1 VRAAL
6 VPAYG
11 GPEVVELAEVPS
23 PPIEPGKVRVRINV
37 GAVNFPDVLVVADTY
52 QVSVPTPFILGS
64 EYAGTVVELGDGAEG
79 VALGD
84 RVFGS
89 TIVGA
94 FAEEFVVAPGSLMR
108 IPDGVDDHTAA
119 AFGVAYR
126 TAYHVLRS
134 VAELHEGEELIVL
147 GAGGGVGS
155 AAVQLGA
162 LAGATVT
169 AVASSPEKLDAARAL
184 GAARLIDHRAGD
196 LRQALREALPGGA
209 DVVVDPVGGDLAEPA
224 LRALHF
230 GGRFVTVG
238 YAAGSIPRVPLNLV
252 LLKGSRIL
260 GFEFGSWAR
269 HRAEE
274 LARNDRE
281 LLDLLVSG
289 RAAPLIGATFP
300 LAEAGEALRWVAD
313 GKAVGKVVVE
323 VGPGQAAQAAD

>member
-1 VRAAL
+1 MRAAL
-6 VPAYG
+6 CRTYG
-11 GPEVVELAEVPS
+11 EPEVVKLADVPS
-23 PPIEPGKVRVRINV
+23 PPIGPGQVRVRINV
-37 GAVNFPDVLVVADTY
+37 GAVNFPDVLVVANTY

-64 EYAGTVVELGDGAEG
+64 EYAGTVVELGEGVDG

-94 FAEEFVVAPGSLMR
+94 FADEIVVAPTNLMR
-108 IPDGVDDHTAA
+108 IPDGVDDRTAA

-134 VAELHEGEELIVL
+134 VAVLREGEELIVL
-147 GAGGGVGS
+147 GAGGGVGT

-162 LAGATVT
+162 LLGATVT
-169 AVASSPEKLDAARAL
+169 AVASSPEKLEAARAL
-184 GAARLIDHRAGD
+184 GAQRLIDHRAGD

-238 YAAGSIPRVPLNLV
+238 YASGSIPRIPLNLV
-252 LLKGSRIL
+252 LLKGCQVL
-260 GFEFGSWAR
+260 GFQFGDWAR
-269 HRAEE
+269 HCSGEM
-274 LARNDRE
+274 ARNDKE
-281 LLDLLVSG
+281 LLELLVSG
-289 RAAPLIGATFP
+289 RAAPLIGATFSLAQSGDALRYVAEGKAIGKVIVEVAP
-300 LAEAGEALRWVAD
+300 GRGAEA
-313 GKAVGKVVVE
+313 
-323 VGPGQAAQAAD
+323 PG

>member
-1 VRAAL
+1 MRAAL
-6 VPAYG
+6 CRTYG
-11 GPEVVELAEVPS
+11 GPEVVELADVQS
-23 PPIEPGKVRVRINV
+23 PPIEPGKVRVHIHV
-37 GAVNFPDVLVVADTY
+37 GAVNFPDVLVVANTY

-64 EYAGTVVELGDGAEG
+64 EYAGAVAELAEG
-79 VALGD
+79 VDGIALGD

-94 FAEEFVVAPGSLMR
+94 FAEEIVVAPTNLMR
-108 IPDGVDDHTAA
+108 IPDGVDDRTAA

-134 VAELHEGEELIVL
+134 VAALREGEELIVL

-155 AAVQLGA
+155 AAVQLGVV
-162 LAGATVT
+162 LGATVT
-169 AVASSPEKLDAARAL
+169 AVASSPEKLEAARAL

-238 YAAGSIPRVPLNLV
+238 YASGSIPRIPLNLV
-252 LLKGSRIL
+252 LLKGCQVL
-260 GFEFGSWAR
+260 GFQFGAWAR
-269 HRAEE
+269 HCPDEM
-274 LARNDRE
+274 ARNDRE
-281 LLDLLVSG
+281 LLELLVSG
-289 RAAPLIGATFP
+289 RAAPLIGATFS
-300 LAEAGEALRWVAD
+300 LAESGEALRYVAE
-313 GKAVGKVVVE
+313 GKAVGKVIVE
-323 VGPGQAAQAAD
+323 VGPGQGAEAPG